1 MKHKAFFI
9 FMTALLIGSPLY
21 AQKYKIALIH
31 SYQEG
36 YSGAGIVNKLFVKG
50 LKDQQI
56 DFQLRTFYL
65 DCEKY
70 ESVEEERRISEF
82 ADSIRS
88 WGGDL
93 IAVLDDQATY
103 SVMACGNPYVR
114 QVPVVFSGVNY
125 PNQELLAQY
134 PNITGYIDK
143 PDYLTTC
150 RMIERIMGK
159 VRIHIL
165 NGRTVLDR
173 LIWKDLSEQCKG
185 SEITLHQWK
194 RQEARPDKLN
204 IPISDKDDTEYE
216 SLYEKLN
223 EYNQLD
229 STVVVRLS
237 SDSVAARDLMWL
249 SSGVFQYSLF
259 LYTKRDYTTLRIGSL
274 FDNPGFETI
283 NEGFGIKE
291 YMLGGY
297 FAPIETQLS
306 DMTAGIK
313 ERLQGKIPVPA
324 VKQIAKQY
332 LVNWQAMK
340 RYQIPLE
347 SIPPEY
353 TIMYRP
359 WREKYATPILILES
373 LLVFTLLLGI
383 AYLIYIYTLEK
394 GRKKEAL
401 RNLRFE
407 HEALTLAL
415 EGGNTYAWCFDGKT
429 AVLDQAFCELT
440 NRSQNLLGIEE
451 IAHYVHPDEQ
461 ARFRK
466 NVSNILH
473 RQRRTAQYR
482 CQFND
487 TGYQWWEFRYS
498 VLQNNE
504 QNPIITGLL
513 VNIQEIKD
521 KEEELIRA
529 RKLAEQAE
537 LKQSFLAN
545 MSHEIRTPLNAIV
558 GFSNLLTT
566 EKNIS
571 EEEKKEFASI
581 IDNNTRLLLKLV
593 NDVLELSR
601 IESGNM
607 SFHCEDCSAHHF
619 AETVYQTHQVI
630 ILPPVEFIKEFP
642 DEDVTIHIDRMRL
655 TQVITNFLGN
665 AKKFTSQGHIKLGY
679 FCDKEKKEIHI
690 FVEDTGAGIP
700 KEELQMIFERFYK
713 RNEFVQGVGL
723 GLAISKVIVEK
734 NERTHRCAIR
744 GEQGQPFHRRT
755 ALSVILFL
763 CRLFRQGKLQDQI
776 RQHTRQHRSQY
787 DPHLCLRQQHR
798 RIPER
803 EVGYEQRNRKTDTSQ
818 KTDTCQVHPGHAFQ
832 QSGEPHLYHQPGK
845 EINAGKLTR
854 QQSRQHRPGSHPH
867 FQTAMIRRE
876 RDTRIGKGEQGKNN
890 IIHHSMQTVFQ

>member
-1 MKHKAFFI
+1 M
-9 FMTALLIGSPLY
+9 
-21 AQKYKIALIH
+21 
-31 SYQEG
+31 
-36 YSGAGIVNKLFVKG
+36 
-50 LKDQQI
+50 
-56 DFQLRTFYL
+56 
-65 DCEKY
+65 
-70 ESVEEERRISEF
+70 
-82 ADSIRS
+82 
-88 WGGDL
+88 
-93 IAVLDDQATY
+93 
-103 SVMACGNPYVR
+103 R

-173 LIWKDLSEQCKG
+173 LIRKDLSEQCKG
-185 SEITLHQWK
+185 SEIALHQWK
-194 RQEARPDKLN
+194 RQEALPDKLN

-216 SLYEKLN
+216 SLHEKLN
-223 EYNQLD
+223 EYNHLD
-229 STVVVRLS
+229 STVIVRLS

-249 SSGVFQYSLF
+249 SSGVFKYSLF

-324 VKQIAKQY
+324 VKQIAKQH
-332 LVNWQAMK
+332 LVNWQVMK
-340 RYQIPLE
+340 RYQIPPE

-359 WREKYATPILILES
+359 WEEKYATPILILES

-466 NVSNILH
+466 NVSNILY

-487 TGYQWWEFRYS
+487 TGYQW
-498 VLQNNE
+498 
-504 QNPIITGLL
+504 
-513 VNIQEIKD
+513 
-521 KEEELIRA
+521 
-529 RKLAEQAE
+529 
-537 LKQSFLAN
+537 
-545 MSHEIRTPLNAIV
+545 
-558 GFSNLLTT
+558 
-566 EKNIS
+566 
-571 EEEKKEFASI
+571 
-581 IDNNTRLLLKLV
+581 
-593 NDVLELSR
+593 
-601 IESGNM
+601 
-607 SFHCEDCSAHHF
+607 
-619 AETVYQTHQVI
+619 
-630 ILPPVEFIKEFP
+630 
-642 DEDVTIHIDRMRL
+642 
-655 TQVITNFLGN
+655 
-665 AKKFTSQGHIKLGY
+665 
-679 FCDKEKKEIHI
+679 
-690 FVEDTGAGIP
+690 
-700 KEELQMIFERFYK
+700 
-713 RNEFVQGVGL
+713 
-723 GLAISKVIVEK
+723 
-734 NERTHRCAIR
+734 
-744 GEQGQPFHRRT
+744 
-755 ALSVILFL
+755 
-763 CRLFRQGKLQDQI
+763 
-776 RQHTRQHRSQY
+776 
-787 DPHLCLRQQHR
+787 
-798 RIPER
+798 
-803 EVGYEQRNRKTDTSQ
+803 
-818 KTDTCQVHPGHAFQ
+818 
-832 QSGEPHLYHQPGK
+832 
-845 EINAGKLTR
+845 
-854 QQSRQHRPGSHPH
+854 
-867 FQTAMIRRE
+867 
-876 RDTRIGKGEQGKNN
+876 
-890 IIHHSMQTVFQ
+890 

>member
-9 FMTALLIGSPLY
+9 FMTALFIGSPLY

-103 SVMACGNPYVR
+103 SVMACGNPYIR

-249 SSGVFQYSLF
+249 SSGVFKYSLF

-324 VKQIAKQY
+324 VKQIAKQH
-332 LVNWQAMK
+332 LVNWQVMK
-340 RYQIPLE
+340 RYQIPPE

-359 WREKYATPILILES
+359 WEEKYATPILILES

-466 NVSNILH
+466 NVSNILY

-545 MSHEIRTPLNAIV
+545 MSHEIRTPLNAII
-558 GFSNLLTT
+558 GFANLLTCDDVPFSET
-566 EKNIS
+566 ERQEYSRLITANGDQLLRLIS
-571 EEEKKEFASI
+571 DILDLSKIESNTMEFCFGEHSLH
-581 IDNNTRLLLKLV
+581 TLLSDIYQSQLLTMPPQV
-593 NDVLELSR
+593 ELRLELPQADTTIRTDASR
-601 IESGNM
+601 LK
-607 SFHCEDCSAHHF
+607 
-619 AETVYQTHQVI
+619 QVVNNLI
-630 ILPPVEFIKEFP
+630 
-642 DEDVTIHIDRMRL
+642 
-655 TQVITNFLGN
+655 NN
-665 AKKFTSQGHIKLGY
+665 AAKFTDKGNITFGY
-679 FCDKEKKEIHI
+679 RTADGAGEVEL
-690 FVEDTGAGIP
+690 FVRDTGKGISQ
-700 KEELQMIFERFYK
+700 EHLSRIFERFYK
-713 RNEFVQGVGL
+713 ADSYVKGVGL
-723 GLAISKVIVEK
+723 GLSICRTITELLGGEISVVSAPGEGTCFKIV
-734 NERTHRCAIR
+734 H
-744 GEQGQPFHRRT
+744 PVRRT
-755 ALSVILFL
+755 ETA
-763 CRLFRQGKLQDQI
+763 
-776 RQHTRQHRSQY
+776 
-787 DPHLCLRQQHR
+787 
-798 RIPER
+798 
-803 EVGYEQRNRKTDTSQ
+803 
-818 KTDTCQVHPGHAFQ
+818 
-832 QSGEPHLYHQPGK
+832 GE
-845 EINAGKLTR
+845 
-854 QQSRQHRPGSHPH
+854 
-867 FQTAMIRRE
+867 TAEAYR
-876 RDTRIGKGEQGKNN
+876 
-890 IIHHSMQTVFQ
+890 

>member
-103 SVMACGNPYVR
+103 SVMACGNPYIR

-237 SDSVAARDLMWL
+237 SDSVATRDLMWL

-297 FAPIETQLS
+297 FAPIETQLR

-340 RYQIPLE
+340 RY
-347 SIPPEY
+347 
-353 TIMYRP
+353 
-359 WREKYATPILILES
+359 
-373 LLVFTLLLGI
+373 
-383 AYLIYIYTLEK
+383 
-394 GRKKEAL
+394 
-401 RNLRFE
+401 
-407 HEALTLAL
+407 
-415 EGGNTYAWCFDGKT
+415 
-429 AVLDQAFCELT
+429 
-440 NRSQNLLGIEE
+440 
-451 IAHYVHPDEQ
+451 
-461 ARFRK
+461 
-466 NVSNILH
+466 
-473 RQRRTAQYR
+473 
-482 CQFND
+482 
-487 TGYQWWEFRYS
+487 
-498 VLQNNE
+498 
-504 QNPIITGLL
+504 
-513 VNIQEIKD
+513 
-521 KEEELIRA
+521 
-529 RKLAEQAE
+529 
-537 LKQSFLAN
+537 
-545 MSHEIRTPLNAIV
+545 
-558 GFSNLLTT
+558 
-566 EKNIS
+566 
-571 EEEKKEFASI
+571 
-581 IDNNTRLLLKLV
+581 
-593 NDVLELSR
+593 
-601 IESGNM
+601 
-607 SFHCEDCSAHHF
+607 
-619 AETVYQTHQVI
+619 
-630 ILPPVEFIKEFP
+630 
-642 DEDVTIHIDRMRL
+642 
-655 TQVITNFLGN
+655 
-665 AKKFTSQGHIKLGY
+665 
-679 FCDKEKKEIHI
+679 
-690 FVEDTGAGIP
+690 
-700 KEELQMIFERFYK
+700 
-713 RNEFVQGVGL
+713 
-723 GLAISKVIVEK
+723 
-734 NERTHRCAIR
+734 
-744 GEQGQPFHRRT
+744 
-755 ALSVILFL
+755 
-763 CRLFRQGKLQDQI
+763 
-776 RQHTRQHRSQY
+776 
-787 DPHLCLRQQHR
+787 
-798 RIPER
+798 
-803 EVGYEQRNRKTDTSQ
+803 
-818 KTDTCQVHPGHAFQ
+818 
-832 QSGEPHLYHQPGK
+832 
-845 EINAGKLTR
+845 
-854 QQSRQHRPGSHPH
+854 
-867 FQTAMIRRE
+867 
-876 RDTRIGKGEQGKNN
+876 
-890 IIHHSMQTVFQ
+890 

>member
-9 FMTALLIGSPLY
+9 FMTALFIGSPLY

-359 WREKYATPILILES
+359 WREKI
-373 LLVFTLLLGI
+373 
-383 AYLIYIYTLEK
+383 
-394 GRKKEAL
+394 
-401 RNLRFE
+401 RNP
-407 HEALTLAL
+407 
-415 EGGNTYAWCFDGKT
+415 
-429 AVLDQAFCELT
+429 
-440 NRSQNLLGIEE
+440 
-451 IAHYVHPDEQ
+451 HPD
-461 ARFRK
+461 
-466 NVSNILH
+466 S
-473 RQRRTAQYR
+473 
-482 CQFND
+482 
-487 TGYQWWEFRYS
+487 
-498 VLQNNE
+498 
-504 QNPIITGLL
+504 
-513 VNIQEIKD
+513 
-521 KEEELIRA
+521 
-529 RKLAEQAE
+529 
-537 LKQSFLAN
+537 
-545 MSHEIRTPLNAIV
+545 
-558 GFSNLLTT
+558 
-566 EKNIS
+566 
-571 EEEKKEFASI
+571 
-581 IDNNTRLLLKLV
+581 
-593 NDVLELSR
+593 
-601 IESGNM
+601 
-607 SFHCEDCSAHHF
+607 
-619 AETVYQTHQVI
+619 
-630 ILPPVEFIKEFP
+630 
-642 DEDVTIHIDRMRL
+642 
-655 TQVITNFLGN
+655 
-665 AKKFTSQGHIKLGY
+665 
-679 FCDKEKKEIHI
+679 
-690 FVEDTGAGIP
+690 
-700 KEELQMIFERFYK
+700 
-713 RNEFVQGVGL
+713 
-723 GLAISKVIVEK
+723 
-734 NERTHRCAIR
+734 
-744 GEQGQPFHRRT
+744 
-755 ALSVILFL
+755 
-763 CRLFRQGKLQDQI
+763 
-776 RQHTRQHRSQY
+776 
-787 DPHLCLRQQHR
+787 
-798 RIPER
+798 
-803 EVGYEQRNRKTDTSQ
+803 
-818 KTDTCQVHPGHAFQ
+818 
-832 QSGEPHLYHQPGK
+832 
-845 EINAGKLTR
+845 
-854 QQSRQHRPGSHPH
+854 
-867 FQTAMIRRE
+867 
-876 RDTRIGKGEQGKNN
+876 
-890 IIHHSMQTVFQ
+890 

>member
-1 MKHKAFFI
+1 
-9 FMTALLIGSPLY
+9 MTALLIGSPLY

-173 LIWKDLSEQCKG
+173 LIRKDLSEQCKG
-185 SEITLHQWK
+185 SEIALHQWK
-194 RQEARPDKLN
+194 RQEALPDKLN

-216 SLYEKLN
+216 SLHEKLN
-223 EYNQLD
+223 EYNHLD
-229 STVVVRLS
+229 STVIVRLS

-249 SSGVFQYSLF
+249 SSGVFKYSLF

-324 VKQIAKQY
+324 VKQIAKQH
-332 LVNWQAMK
+332 LVNWQVMK
-340 RYQIPLE
+340 RYQIPPE

-359 WREKYATPILILES
+359 WEEKYATPS
-373 LLVFTLLLGI
+373 
-383 AYLIYIYTLEK
+383 
-394 GRKKEAL
+394 
-401 RNLRFE
+401 
-407 HEALTLAL
+407 
-415 EGGNTYAWCFDGKT
+415 
-429 AVLDQAFCELT
+429 
-440 NRSQNLLGIEE
+440 
-451 IAHYVHPDEQ
+451 
-461 ARFRK
+461 
-466 NVSNILH
+466 
-473 RQRRTAQYR
+473 
-482 CQFND
+482 
-487 TGYQWWEFRYS
+487 
-498 VLQNNE
+498 
-504 QNPIITGLL
+504 
-513 VNIQEIKD
+513 
-521 KEEELIRA
+521 
-529 RKLAEQAE
+529 
-537 LKQSFLAN
+537 
-545 MSHEIRTPLNAIV
+545 
-558 GFSNLLTT
+558 
-566 EKNIS
+566 
-571 EEEKKEFASI
+571 
-581 IDNNTRLLLKLV
+581 
-593 NDVLELSR
+593 
-601 IESGNM
+601 
-607 SFHCEDCSAHHF
+607 
-619 AETVYQTHQVI
+619 
-630 ILPPVEFIKEFP
+630 
-642 DEDVTIHIDRMRL
+642 
-655 TQVITNFLGN
+655 
-665 AKKFTSQGHIKLGY
+665 
-679 FCDKEKKEIHI
+679 
-690 FVEDTGAGIP
+690 
-700 KEELQMIFERFYK
+700 
-713 RNEFVQGVGL
+713 
-723 GLAISKVIVEK
+723 
-734 NERTHRCAIR
+734 
-744 GEQGQPFHRRT
+744 
-755 ALSVILFL
+755 
-763 CRLFRQGKLQDQI
+763 
-776 RQHTRQHRSQY
+776 
-787 DPHLCLRQQHR
+787 
-798 RIPER
+798 
-803 EVGYEQRNRKTDTSQ
+803 
-818 KTDTCQVHPGHAFQ
+818 
-832 QSGEPHLYHQPGK
+832 
-845 EINAGKLTR
+845 
-854 QQSRQHRPGSHPH
+854 
-867 FQTAMIRRE
+867 
-876 RDTRIGKGEQGKNN
+876 
-890 IIHHSMQTVFQ
+890 

>member
-9 FMTALLIGSPLY
+9 FMTALFIGSPLY

-545 MSHEIRTPLNAIV
+545 MSHEIRTPLNAII
-558 GFSNLLTT
+558 GFANLVTCDDVPFSETERQEYSRLISANGDQLLRLISDILDLSKIESNTMEFCFGDQSLHTLLSDIYQSQLLTMPPQV
-566 EKNIS
+566 EL
-571 EEEKKEFASI
+571 
-581 IDNNTRLLLKLV
+581 R
-593 NDVLELSR
+593 LELPQADTTIRTDASR
-601 IESGNM
+601 LK
-607 SFHCEDCSAHHF
+607 
-619 AETVYQTHQVI
+619 QVI
-630 ILPPVEFIKEFP
+630 NNLI
-642 DEDVTIHIDRMRL
+642 
-655 TQVITNFLGN
+655 NN
-665 AKKFTSQGHIKLGY
+665 AAKFTDRGSITFGY
-679 FCDKEKKEIHI
+679 RTDEGAGEVEL
-690 FVEDTGAGIP
+690 FVRDTGKGISQ
-700 KEELQMIFERFYK
+700 EHVGRIFERFYK
-713 RNEFVQGVGL
+713 TDSNAKGVGL
-723 GLAISKVIVEK
+723 GLSICRTIIEILGGDISVVSAPGKGTCFKIV
-734 NERTHRCAIR
+734 H
-744 GEQGQPFHRRT
+744 PVRRT
-755 ALSVILFL
+755 ETAAE
-763 CRLFRQGKLQDQI
+763 
-776 RQHTRQHRSQY
+776 T
-787 DPHLCLRQQHR
+787 
-798 RIPER
+798 
-803 EVGYEQRNRKTDTSQ
+803 
-818 KTDTCQVHPGHAFQ
+818 
-832 QSGEPHLYHQPGK
+832 
-845 EINAGKLTR
+845 AGAYR
-854 QQSRQHRPGSHPH
+854 
-867 FQTAMIRRE
+867 
-876 RDTRIGKGEQGKNN
+876 
-890 IIHHSMQTVFQ
+890 

>member
-1 MKHKAFFI
+1 
-9 FMTALLIGSPLY
+9 
-21 AQKYKIALIH
+21 
-31 SYQEG
+31 
-36 YSGAGIVNKLFVKG
+36 
-50 LKDQQI
+50 
-56 DFQLRTFYL
+56 
-65 DCEKY
+65 
-70 ESVEEERRISEF
+70 
-82 ADSIRS
+82 
-88 WGGDL
+88 
-93 IAVLDDQATY
+93 
-103 SVMACGNPYVR
+103 
-114 QVPVVFSGVNY
+114 
-125 PNQELLAQY
+125 
-134 PNITGYIDK
+134 
-143 PDYLTTC
+143 
-150 RMIERIMGK
+150 
-159 VRIHIL
+159 
-165 NGRTVLDR
+165 
-173 LIWKDLSEQCKG
+173 
-185 SEITLHQWK
+185 
-194 RQEARPDKLN
+194 
-204 IPISDKDDTEYE
+204 
-216 SLYEKLN
+216 
-223 EYNQLD
+223 
-229 STVVVRLS
+229 
-237 SDSVAARDLMWL
+237 MWL
-249 SSGVFQYSLF
+249 SSGVFKYSLF

-324 VKQIAKQY
+324 VKQIAKQH
-332 LVNWQAMK
+332 LVNWQVMK
-340 RYQIPLE
+340 RYQIPPE

-359 WREKYATPILILES
+359 WEEKYATPILILES

-407 HEALTLAL
+407 HESINACT
-415 EGGNTYAWCFDGKT
+415 GG
-429 AVLDQAFCELT
+429 
-440 NRSQNLLGIEE
+440 
-451 IAHYVHPDEQ
+451 
-461 ARFRK
+461 RK
-466 NVSNILH
+466 NLCLVFRRKNRRVRPSFLRTDQPFPKRVGNRGNIPLCAP
-473 RQRRTAQYR
+473 RRPSPVQKKRIQHTTPATKNSQYR
-482 CQFND
+482 CQFDD

-679 FCDKEKKEIHI
+679 FCDKEKKEIHF

-734 NERTHRCAIR
+734 
-744 GEQGQPFHRRT
+744 
-755 ALSVILFL
+755 
-763 CRLFRQGKLQDQI
+763 
-776 RQHTRQHRSQY
+776 
-787 DPHLCLRQQHR
+787 
-798 RIPER
+798 
-803 EVGYEQRNRKTDTSQ
+803 
-818 KTDTCQVHPGHAFQ
+818 
-832 QSGEPHLYHQPGK
+832 
-845 EINAGKLTR
+845 
-854 QQSRQHRPGSHPH
+854 
-867 FQTAMIRRE
+867 
-876 RDTRIGKGEQGKNN
+876 
-890 IIHHSMQTVFQ
+890 